1 MLVCAGGSLAAAVGL
16 SVSVACSRDWCPVV
30 ASGVRACLLR
40 GMRRAAL
47 WCLLLLDGEWLM
59 VIGWGV
65 SALFSP
71 VVCEY
76 TWALHLDSF
85 MYEWMSWLASTCF
98 MYD

>member
-1 MLVCAGGSLAAAVGL
+1 ME
-16 SVSVACSRDWCPVV
+16 
-30 ASGVRACLLR
+30 ASACLWH
-40 GMRRAAL
+40 AADSPL
-47 WCLLLLDGEWLM
+47 VCLLLLDGEWLM
-59 VIGWGV
+59 VIGWG
-65 SALFSP
+65 SLAPFSP